1 MISYLNLL
9 FPLKSMSCCFF
20 TISSILDVFQYGLLQ
35 LGHTFS
41 LSFISSFGSHLWPHL
56 SHRHPFNVICGMYPE
71 YKPSVF
77 MAYYNTAYD
86 AKIPPYSTFLFLG
99 IQEATNACN
108 VVIAAISK
116 CFHIEL

>member
-1 MISYLNLL
+1 
-9 FPLKSMSCCFF
+9 
-20 TISSILDVFQYGLLQ
+20 
-35 LGHTFS
+35 
-41 LSFISSFGSHLWPHL
+41 
-56 SHRHPFNVICGMYPE
+56 MYPE

-86 AKIPPYSTFLFLG
+86 AKIAPYSTFLFLG
-99 IQEATNACN
+99 IQEATNAYN